1 MKNWAAGLGLAT
13 MAALASPQAF
23 AASYY
28 LSDCQTGAAAGC
40 VSGNDGADGRTAA
53 APRRNVSALPALVAG
68 DTVYFAKGGGWTFS
82 SAGWGATFA
91 KDSYVSGISAG
102 TYQAGAAVITYTS
115 YQAAWCSSG
124 ACLTQRPVLNAALN
138 AGLVGFTNGGLSR
151 HKEGATM
158 RGLELRAGAG
168 STSIY
173 TAGIGIYNDSD
184 YLVFDDM
191 EISGFGMGISIQG
204 INTTETPG
212 TDSDGYNDHITIK
225 NSYIHNNLT
234 QGFLGF
240 ANDLLIE
247 NNTFDRNGGA
257 GVPSNGDH
265 NVYLAGNPGCCSGP
279 YTQGKRAVVRGNT
292 LTRSSLVG
300 GVCTGVSLTLHNTW
314 TDVVIENN
322 TIDETGTEGGGCYG
336 IDIVA
341 ADVGPE
347 RLTNIAVRGN
357 RVINAGNIGIGMGSC
372 INCTVENNVVVF
384 LTARTDASGIVLPS
398 KPKETD
404 DAAQQAVIV
413 RNNSIY
419 IANGNANTVGI
430 QLDTYGTNHK
440 VTSNLIYFGAGSVA
454 GHRCFK
460 AGPLSMFDAFDSNLC
475 YDASPFYRWSPTY
488 PTLATAQAAGFD
500 ARGLSVNPLF
510 TAAPGAGNGY
520 SMALSANSPAI
531 GAGNPTASA
540 LQDFSGRVRGARP
553 DIGASQFGS
562 TATTTVPPSA
572 PTGVMAR

>member
-1 MKNWAAGLGLAT
+1 
-13 MAALASPQAF
+13 
-23 AASYY
+23 
-28 LSDCQTGAAAGC
+28 
-40 VSGNDGADGRTAA
+40 
-53 APRRNVSALPALVAG
+53 
-68 DTVYFAKGGGWTFS
+68 
-82 SAGWGATFA
+82 
-91 KDSYVSGISAG
+91 
-102 TYQAGAAVITYTS
+102 
-115 YQAAWCSSG
+115 
-124 ACLTQRPVLNAALN
+124 
-138 AGLVGFTNGGLSR
+138 
-151 HKEGATM
+151 
-158 RGLELRAGAG
+158 
-168 STSIY
+168 
-173 TAGIGIYNDSD
+173 
-184 YLVFDDM
+184 
-191 EISGFGMGISIQG
+191 MGISIQG

-540 LQDFSGRVRGARP
+540 LLDFSGRARGARP